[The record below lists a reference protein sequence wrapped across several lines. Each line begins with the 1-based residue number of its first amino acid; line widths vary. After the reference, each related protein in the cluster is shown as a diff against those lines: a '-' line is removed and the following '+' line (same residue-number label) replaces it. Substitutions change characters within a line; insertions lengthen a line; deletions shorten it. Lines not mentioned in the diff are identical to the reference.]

1 MRIVTTARRLGPLIC
16 TYFLSFA
23 AAEPTEKKKKK
34 KASGREKEKRT
45 SREWH
50 MNYSTGS
57 SRLPRR

>member
-45 SREWH
+45 SREWR

-57 SRLPRR
+57 SRLPCR